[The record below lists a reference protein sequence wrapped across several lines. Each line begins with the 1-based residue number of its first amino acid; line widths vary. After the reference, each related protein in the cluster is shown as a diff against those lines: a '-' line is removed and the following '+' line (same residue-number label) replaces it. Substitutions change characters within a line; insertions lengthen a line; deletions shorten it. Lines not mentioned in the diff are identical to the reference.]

1 MKWLWACISYIPFCR
16 KRYSSPF
23 KNTFNYGNEGKV
35 TTITNISTSPPSS
48 HAFASPRNV
57 QRIASLARWRRERNA
72 NSDTIE
78 FECGESGCSTRF
90 HRCFFFFF
98 FFFFLHAR
106 STHRGGDKW
115 RWIRQRSAIN
125 DGRRTMHGPERG
137 GRRTSLAVA
146 ETRPVVC
153 TPNTRAWRICIALY
167 KQCF

>member
-1 MKWLWACISYIPFCR
+1 METREKLRLSQIFPPHHRRHTRLRLHETCNELHHLRGGGANETQTPIL
-16 KRYSSPF
+16 SSLSAVNP
-23 KNTFNYGNEGKV
+23 G
-35 TTITNISTSPPSS
+35 
-48 HAFASPRNV
+48 
-57 QRIASLARWRRERNA
+57 ARR
-72 NSDTIE
+72 DFTVV
-78 FECGESGCSTRF
+78 
-90 HRCFFFFF
+90 FFFFF

-125 DGRRTMHGPERG
+125 DGRRTVHGPERG

>member
-35 TTITNISTSPPSS
+35 TIITNISTSPLVTRVC
-48 HAFASPRNV
+48 ASTKRATNCITCAV
-57 QRIASLARWRRERNA
+57 EARTKRKLRY
-72 NSDTIE
+72 DIE

-125 DGRRTMHGPERG
+125 DGRRTVHGPERG